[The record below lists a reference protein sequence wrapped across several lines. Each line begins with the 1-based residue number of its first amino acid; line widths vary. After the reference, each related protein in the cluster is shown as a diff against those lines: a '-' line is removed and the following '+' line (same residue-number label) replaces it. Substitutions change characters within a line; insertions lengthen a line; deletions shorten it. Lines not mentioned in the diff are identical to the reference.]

1 MPLESTDTRKGITVP
16 SRPDPNRGIANPELS
31 AALQAIAADPTS
43 VKQTALYQSLWT
55 STLILPTPESRPM
68 DNEDLEQF
76 LGDDEALTFM
86 TFEDDAGG
94 IVMIAFTDEDA
105 ALAWEPEGL
114 PYIGLRGLD
123 LLLIA
128 AENEVAEI
136 LLNPG
141 STNAHRLSQGD
152 ILALAQRRMPD
163 QNAGHGRAGAEGEM
177 VLIGPP
183 EEMPPGVWQEAFTAI
198 LSNYP
203 SIASAYLFQLHIA
216 PHGPRHVIGLAL
228 TAGMAAD
235 AQDRVL
241 TALLSEFEGQ
251 LPQGLVLELV
261 LLDDPGFLQTVRDTV
276 SALYNYE
283 A

>member
-1 MPLESTDTRKGITVP
+1 VP

-31 AALQAIAADPTS
+31 AALQAIAADPTPE
-43 VKQTALYQSLWT
+43 KHIALYESLWT
-55 STLILPTPESRPM
+55 STLIIPTPQSRPA
-68 DNEDLEQF
+68 DHKDLEQF
-76 LGDDEALTFM
+76 LGEDEALTFM

-141 STNAHRLSQGD
+141 STNAYRLSQGD

-163 QNAGHGRAGAEGEM
+163 QSAERGRAGAEGAII
-177 VLIGPP
+177 LISPP
-183 EEMPPGVWQEAFTAI
+183 EEMPPEAWQDAFTAI

-216 PHGPRHVIGLAL
+216 PQGPRHVIGLAL
-228 TAGMAAD
+228 AAGMAAD

-241 TALLSEFEGQ
+241 TALLSEFEEQ
-251 LPQGLVLELV
+251 LPRGLVLELV
-261 LLDDPGFLQTVRDTV
+261 LLDDPGFLQTVRDTAP
-276 SALYNYE
+276 ALYTYE

>member
-1 MPLESTDTRKGITVP
+1 VSSQAE
-16 SRPDPNRGIANPELS
+16 PNRGIANPELS
-31 AALQAIAADPTS
+31 AAMQAITADPTPE
-43 VKQTALYQSLWT
+43 KHTTLYQSLWK
-55 STLILPTPESRPM
+55 STLILPTPENRPM

-76 LGDDEALTFM
+76 LGEDEALTFM
-86 TFEDDAGG
+86 TFENDAGG

-136 LLNPG
+136 ILNPG
-141 STNAHRLSQGD
+141 SPHAYRLSQGD
-152 ILALAQRRMPD
+152 ILELAQRGIPSRS
-163 QNAGHGRAGAEGEM
+163 AEHGKAGAEGAM
-177 VLIGPP
+177 ILIGPP
-183 EEMPPGVWQEAFTAI
+183 EEMPPEAWQEAFTAI

-216 PHGPRHVIGLAL
+216 PQGPRHVIGLAL
-228 TAGMAAD
+228 AAGMAAD

-241 TALLSEFEGQ
+241 TALLSELEEQ
-251 LPQGLVLELV
+251 LPQGLELEVV
-261 LLDDPGFLQTVRDTV
+261 LLDDPDFLQTVRDTV
-276 SALYNYE
+276 SALYNCE

>member
-1 MPLESTDTRKGITVP
+1 
-16 SRPDPNRGIANPELS
+16 
-31 AALQAIAADPTS
+31 
-43 VKQTALYQSLWT
+43 
-55 STLILPTPESRPM
+55 
-68 DNEDLEQF
+68 
-76 LGDDEALTFM
+76 M

-136 LLNPG
+136 VLNPG
-141 STNAHRLSQGD
+141 SANAYRLFQSD
-152 ILALAQRRMPD
+152 ILALAQRRTPD
-163 QNAGHGRAGAEGEM
+163 QSAERSRAAAESGM

-183 EEMPPGVWQEAFTAI
+183 VEMPPEVWQEAFTAI

-203 SIASAYLFQLHIA
+203 SIASAYLFQLHMA
-216 PHGPRHVIGLAL
+216 PQGPRQVIGLAL
-228 TAGMAAD
+228 AAGMAAD

-241 TALLSEFEGQ
+241 TALLSEVEEQ
-251 LPQGLVLELV
+251 LPQGLVLDIV
-261 LLDDPGFLQTVRDTV
+261 LLDDPDFPQTVRNTV
-276 SALYNYE
+276 PALYTYE

>member
-1 MPLESTDTRKGITVP
+1 MPP
-16 SRPDPNRGIANPELS
+16 RPEPNRDIVNPELN
-31 AALQAIAADPTS
+31 AALQAIAAEPTPE
-43 VKQTALYQSLWT
+43 KHITLYRSLWT
-55 STLILPTPESRPM
+55 STLILPTPASQPVG
-68 DNEDLEQF
+68 DEDFEQF
-76 LGDDEALTFM
+76 LGEDEALTFV

-136 LLNPG
+136 VLNPA
-141 STNAHRLSQGD
+141 SPNAYRLSQRD
-152 ILALAQRRMPD
+152 ILALAQQQMPN
-163 QNAGHGRAGAEGEM
+163 QSAEHSHASAEGAM

-183 EEMPPGVWQEAFTAI
+183 QEMPPEAWQEAFAAI

-216 PHGPRHVIGLAL
+216 PQGPRHVIGLAL
-228 TAGMAAD
+228 ATGMAAD

-241 TALLSEFEGQ
+241 TACLSEFAEL
-251 LPQGLVLELV
+251 LPRGLDLDIV
-261 LLDDPGFLQTVRDTV
+261 LLDDPDFLRTVQDTV
-276 SALYNYE
+276 PALYTCE
-283 A
+283 AQGCAN

>member
-1 MPLESTDTRKGITVP
+1 M
-16 SRPDPNRGIANPELS
+16 
-31 AALQAIAADPTS
+31 QAIAAEPTPEEH
-43 VKQTALYQSLWT
+43 TALYESLWT

-68 DNEDLEQF
+68 DDKDLEQF
-76 LGDDEALTFM
+76 LGEDEALTFM

-136 LLNPG
+136 VLNPG
-141 STNAHRLSQGD
+141 SANAYRLSQGD
-152 ILALAQRRMPD
+152 ILALAQQRMPD
-163 QNAGHGRAGAEGEM
+163 QSTEHSRAGAESAM

-183 EEMPPGVWQEAFTAI
+183 EEMPPEPWQEAFTAI
-198 LSNYP
+198 LSNCP

-216 PHGPRHVIGLAL
+216 PQGPRHVIGLAL
-228 TAGMAAD
+228 ATGMAAD

-241 TALLSEFEGQ
+241 TALLSEVEEQ
-251 LPQGLVLELV
+251 LPQGLVLDIV
-261 LLDDPGFLQTVRDTV
+261 LLDDPDFLQTVQDTV
-276 SALYNYE
+276 SALYTFE

>member
-1 MPLESTDTRKGITVP
+1 MP
-16 SRPDPNRGIANPELS
+16 SRSEPNRELTNPELS
-31 AALQAIAADPTS
+31 AAMQAIAAEPTPE
-43 VKQTALYQSLWT
+43 KHTILYESLWT

-68 DNEDLEQF
+68 DDEDLEQF
-76 LGDDEALTFM
+76 LGEDEALTFM

-136 LLNPG
+136 VLNPG
-141 STNAHRLSQGD
+141 SANAYRLSQGD

-163 QNAGHGRAGAEGEM
+163 ATTEHNRAGAEGAM

-183 EEMPPGVWQEAFTAI
+183 EEIPPEAWQEAFTAI

-203 SIASAYLFQLHIA
+203 SITSAYLFQLHIA
-216 PHGPRHVIGLAL
+216 PQGPRHVIGLAL
-228 TAGMAAD
+228 VTGMAAD

-241 TALLSEFEGQ
+241 TALLSEVEEQ

-261 LLDDPGFLQTVRDTV
+261 LLDDPDFLQTVRDTV
-276 SALYNYE
+276 SALYTYE

>member
-1 MPLESTDTRKGITVP
+1 
-16 SRPDPNRGIANPELS
+16 
-31 AALQAIAADPTS
+31 
-43 VKQTALYQSLWT
+43 
-55 STLILPTPESRPM
+55 M
-68 DNEDLEQF
+68 DNEDLEQL
-76 LGDDEALTFM
+76 LGEDEALTFV
-86 TFEDDAGG
+86 TFENDVGE

-136 LLNPG
+136 ILNPG
-141 STNAHRLSQGD
+141 STNAYRLSQED
-152 ILALAQRRMPD
+152 ILVLAQRGMPSRSTEY
-163 QNAGHGRAGAEGEM
+163 GKAGAEDAM

-183 EEMPPGVWQEAFTAI
+183 EEMPPEAWQQAVTAI
-198 LSNYP
+198 LSSYP
-203 SIASAYLFQLHIA
+203 SITSAYLFQLHIA
-216 PHGPRHVIGLAL
+216 PQGPRHVIGLAL
-228 TAGMAAD
+228 AAGVSPD

-241 TALLSEFEGQ
+241 TALLSEFEEQ

-276 SALYNYE
+276 SALYIHE

>member
-1 MPLESTDTRKGITVP
+1 VS
-16 SRPDPNRGIANPELS
+16 SRPELNRGIANPELS
-31 AALQAIAADPTS
+31 AAMQAIAADPTPE
-43 VKQTALYQSLWT
+43 KHTTLYESLWT
-55 STLILPTPESRPM
+55 STLILPTPENRPM
-68 DNEDLEQF
+68 GDEDLEKF
-76 LGDDEALTFM
+76 LGEDEALTFM

-136 LLNPG
+136 ALNPG
-141 STNAHRLSQGD
+141 STNAYRLSQGD
-152 ILALAQRRMPD
+152 ILALAQRRIPS
-163 QNAGHGRAGAEGEM
+163 QSAEHSHAGAESAM
-177 VLIGPP
+177 VLISPP
-183 EEMPPGVWQEAFTAI
+183 EEMPSMAWREAFTAI

-216 PHGPRHVIGLAL
+216 PQGPRYVIGLAL
-228 TAGMAAD
+228 AAGMAAG

-241 TALLSEFEGQ
+241 TALLSELEEQ

-276 SALYNYE
+276 SAIYDYE